1 MFHRGFFSKSS
12 KVDKK
17 YKVGAELGS
26 GNFAVVKKAE
36 LRKPEA
42 GSDIPK
48 EVAIKFIDKSKVED
62 MGDVEREVTI
72 LEKLTSPHIIRLY
85 EIYDQPKQMCLVMEL
100 VNGGELFDRIVKKE
114 HYSEHEAASATSTL
128 CLTLAYMHENQVVHR
143 DLKPEN
149 ILYASP
155 KEDAD
160 LKIADFGLARVFDGK
175 DVMRTACGTPGYVAP
190 ELLLNKG
197 YAGGSCDVWSTGVI
211 LYIMLCGFP
220 PFYHENM
227 AELFNLIKG
236 AKFDFPKPYWDGISE
251 DAKNMV
257 NSMLTLD
264 PKARVT
270 AADAAKDKWLGS
282 APTTQMSSDV
292 IKEMKKYNAVR
303 KLKKAAQGVAVLNRI
318 NTALGQFQV
327 LA

>member
-48 EVAIKFIDKSKVED
+48 EVASACSGQGPWVGCWLANSLAHILPFLRSAVKFIDKSKVED

-149 ILYASP
+149 ILCEWMHHLASC
-155 KEDAD
+155 E
-160 LKIADFGLARVFDGK
+160 
-175 DVMRTACGTPGYVAP
+175 
-190 ELLLNKG
+190 
-197 YAGGSCDVWSTGVI
+197 
-211 LYIMLCGFP
+211 
-220 PFYHENM
+220 
-227 AELFNLIKG
+227 
-236 AKFDFPKPYWDGISE
+236 
-251 DAKNMV
+251 
-257 NSMLTLD
+257 SM
-264 PKARVT
+264 PA
-270 AADAAKDKWLGS
+270 
-282 APTTQMSSDV
+282 
-292 IKEMKKYNAVR
+292 
-303 KLKKAAQGVAVLNRI
+303 
-318 NTALGQFQV
+318 TALAPCLTFVPFRLPPLSTIMPFAHNSPEQTRVQRRMRISRLQISGWHACSMV
-327 LA
+327 RM